1 MSSPT
6 ALSLKKLRDAGY
18 LAEVVEKRNPHTR
31 TLNDLYGFIDIL
43 AIRPGEVLGVQTT
56 SASHVAN
63 RCTKIADHANVAAV
77 REAGIRI
84 EVHGWSQPGG
94 PGKRWQCRVVDVS

>member
-1 MSSPT
+1 MSSSPT
-6 ALSLKKLRDAGY
+6 QLSLKKLRDAGY

-56 SASHVAN
+56 SNAHVAN
-63 RCTKIADHANVAAV
+63 RCSKIADHPNVAAV
-77 REAGIRI
+77 REAGIRL
-84 EVHGWSQPGG
+84 EVHGWSQKKKGA
-94 PGKRWQCRVVDVS
+94 RYECRVVDVS